1 MENEQ
6 LDIPEE
12 IVVEKNG
19 ATFVF
24 KEFGLAYLDT
34 LIFNCLYK
42 EGDGYT
48 RGYFDPEKSLAVF
61 HYPIAIKNKEFDGI
75 KLPEDVAKQF
85 SDMLDKLREKG
96 KALVKEIAQGLL
108 DGTILVTLSKPG
120 FDIIA
125 SADLDDV
132 TYPKEL
138 WASEI
143 KNSAFYK
150 AKNKLLEELG
160 LQDVWY
166 MLNIDLYRSDLYF
179 TDILDGKTSVER
191 FDVVCNENGIP
202 QKCKVRF
209 RDLLDPSLIEEA
221 KKEQALINERKER
234 QKELQVEVLSSGRD
248 GSGEASE
255 IWSLVKVTDP
265 QTKESLKFMC
275 RNIFDV
281 GLVINPAYP
290 LAEGLSPS
298 GLPDLQNNRWMTS
311 TDDGK
316 DFSREMTPFER
327 KCVEYLHEFAP
338 VGNYVMLDENEL
350 WEDMRGFNDDMI
362 IDDNDEEIER

>member
-12 IVVEKNG
+12 IVVKKNG

-24 KEFGLAYLDT
+24 ADFSLAYQRALTFD
-34 LIFNCLYK
+34 CLYK
-42 EGDGYT
+42 EENEHT
-48 RGYFDPEKSLAVF
+48 HGYFKPEESLAVF
-61 HYPIAIKNKEFDGI
+61 NYPITIQGKQYTAV
-75 KLPEDVAKQF
+75 KLPEEVAKQF
-85 SDMLDKLREKG
+85 SDMLDKLYKVSQSLLE
-96 KALVKEIAQGLL
+96 EITQKLL
-108 DGTILVTLSKPG
+108 DGSILVTLEKPG
-120 FDIIA
+120 YDIFA
-125 SADLDDV
+125 SAELEDV
-132 TYPKEL
+132 SYPKEFRESSMKDDVL
-138 WASEI
+138 HRA
-143 KNSAFYK
+143 NM
-150 AKNKLLEELG
+150 KLVEELG

-166 MLNIDLYRSDLYF
+166 ELTIHLYRPNLYF
-179 TDILDGKTSVER
+179 TDILNGKTSVER
-191 FDVVCNENGIP
+191 FDIVYNEYGAPI
-202 QKCKVRF
+202 KCKVRL
-209 RDLLDPSLIEEA
+209 RDLLEPSLVEEA
-221 KKEQALINERKER
+221 KKHQALVNERKEK
-234 QKELQVEVLSSGRD
+234 QKELEVEVLDSGGG

-255 IWSLVKVTDP
+255 IWALVKVTDP